1 MTILVDHNLKGHALL
16 LWGTLAAEGW
26 FALLPLRLLTF
37 EDAGLPV
44 NSSDRAVWRF
54 AQAKRMLLLTGNRS
68 MKGPDSLEQTI
79 REENT
84 LTSLPVIQSLAHIDS
99 TNDSIGNDVV
109 ADLSRLSW
117 TSTTTWESVVSSFP
131 SCADTRLPLDA

>member
-1 MTILVDHNLKGHALL
+1 MTLLVDHNLKGQALL

-26 FALLPLRLLTF
+26 FTLLALRLVTF

-54 AQAKRMLLLTGNRS
+54 AQANRMLLLTGNRS
-68 MKGPDSLEQTI
+68 MKGPHSLEQTI

-84 LTSLPVIQSLAHIDS
+84 LTSLPVITVSSAHRLDERLYRERC
-99 TNDSIGNDVV
+99 V

-117 TSTTTWESVVSSFP
+117 ILTTTWESVVSSFP
-131 SCADTRLPLDA
+131 NCTCARFSLDA